1 LALSDG
7 RIIVEPTY
15 EAFSG
20 FAEGLAAVKREGKW
34 GVIDIRGRRILAPRY
49 DEVLWFSQG
58 LARARQDGK
67 DGYIDRNGRL
77 VIDTKYYRAGVFSEG
92 LATVGIGE
100 GDDRRYGYI
109 NRKGRMVIPPRFRD
123 AWSFNNGLAAARE
136 NELWGYIDKTGKFV
150 IPPRFGRV
158 NSFEEGVALVDDGK
172 TDPID
177 DVPTGHIGLINVSG
191 RLIAPMVYSRT
202 LMHYVDGRMGVRR
215 EGKWGFLDT
224 KGKEIIPCQY
234 RDLEAFNDGL
244 APVKDWGSGKW
255 GVIDRNGVMVVPPQF
270 EHLAWFS
277 CGRAPVNVGGTPTET
292 RGGGIAGGKW
302 GYINRTGQIV
312 IPAVYDSAL
321 HFSVLG
327 ISEIWE
333 GPKSTFIDRQGRPV
347 NYWLMPNDDDSAIVP
362 ASMFDDLPE
371 DTPRLSPTP
380 EELMT
385 MPD

>member
-1 LALSDG
+1 LVLSDG
-7 RIIVEPTY
+7 RIIVEPRY
-15 EAFSG
+15 EGFWG

-34 GVIDIRGRRILAPRY
+34 GVIDLQGRQILSPRY

-58 LARARQDGK
+58 LARVRLDGK

-92 LATVGIGE
+92 LASVGVAE

-109 NRKGRMVIPPRFRD
+109 NRKGKMVIPPRFRD

-136 NELWGYIDKTGKFV
+136 NELWGYIDKSGHFV
-150 IPPRFGRV
+150 IHPRFGGAD
-158 NSFEEGVALVDDGK
+158 SFEEGVAVVNDGGN
-172 TDPID
+172 PIS
-177 DVPTGHIGLINVSG
+177 DVTPPRYGLIDTSG
-191 RLIAPMVYSRT
+191 RLIAPMVYSCRSGG
-202 LMHYVDGRMGVRR
+202 YVNGRMDVRR
-215 EGKWGFLDT
+215 DGKWGFLDRA
-224 KGKEIIPCQY
+224 GKEIIPCQY
-234 RDLEAFNDGL
+234 RDFDAFNEGL
-244 APVKDWGSGKW
+244 APVQDWDSGKW
-255 GVIDRNGVMVVPPQF
+255 GVIDRNGATVVPPQF
-270 EHLAWFS
+270 DHLDRFS
-277 CGRAPVNVGGTPTET
+277 CGRAPVNVGGTPTER
-292 RGGGIAGGKW
+292 RGGGIAGGKC

-347 NYWLMPNDDDSAIVP
+347 NYWLMPNYDDSAIVP
-362 ASMFDDLPE
+362 ASTFDDLPE
-371 DTPRLSPTP
+371 NTPRLSPTP

-385 MPD
+385 MPG